1 MRVSSKWVGGVA
13 GMALCFGMVLPAQ
26 AELSAATR
34 AELAPPI
41 VALMPIVLNNEQE
54 LGLDAKQKAFLA
66 DWAKKMPPRRESI
79 ERHIAEL
86 RIELRHVLLDGGTR
100 DQRDHLV
107 QQIGAETAHLVMMR
121 SLCVDTLREQLT
133 PEQFKK
139 VVALYRQG
147 QH

>member
-1 MRVSSKWVGGVA
+1 MRLSSKWVGGVA

-41 VALMPIVLNNEQE
+41 VALMPIVLKNEQE
-54 LGLDAKQKAFLA
+54 LGLDAKQKAFFA

-86 RIELRHVLLDGGTR
+86 RIELRHVLLDGGPR

-139 VVALYRQG
+139 VVAMYRQG